1 MELTQK
7 IRNELKEALNRV
19 DAVKLGTPEE
29 APEDLHAKNV
39 IEWTLLPMIIER
51 EEQAYID
58 AILAWGAEHG
68 LDVRL
73 LDADKIREV
82 SGKATPRL
90 VCRMPLPKAVT
101 IGATTFGAGTVVL
114 GHCPR
119 CGEWVK
125 PPWNYCPRCG
135 QAVEFYREGEGDDA
149 D

>member
-1 MELTQK
+1 MELTEK

-19 DAVKLGTPEE
+19 DVAEIGTLEE
-29 APEDLHAKNV
+29 APEALRLPNV
-39 IEWTLLPMIIER
+39 LRSTLLPMIIER
-51 EEQAYID
+51 EEQAYIEV
-58 AILAWGAEHG
+58 ILVWGAEHG

-82 SGKATPRL
+82 AGKATPQP

-101 IGATTFGAGTVVL
+101 IGATTFGAGTAVL

-125 PPWNYCPRCG
+125 PPWNYCPACG
-135 QAVEFYREGEGDDA
+135 QAVVFGKEGDGTIC
-149 D
+149 